1 MSKWFLILT
10 LLVLSS
16 LAQAKV
22 RPTIT
27 CANKNANYNIS
38 PNTSSNNVPLFQCYA
53 NVKGECQYN
62 FVTPFNITSWGQSFT
77 NACPNPPAG
86 TDCCGWKQ
94 TAQKLCCNLN
104 TGLTVPASPRG
115 CTNGQAL
122 TQVASGA
129 ECIQLCIKNGG
140 PGGNGNTSN
149 CGH

>member
-1 MSKWFLILT
+1 MSKWFVILT
-10 LLVLSS
+10 LIILSS
-16 LAQAKV
+16 LAQAT
-22 RPTIT
+22 PTIT

-38 PNTSSNNVPLFQCYA
+38 ESPSNNVPLYQCFLSTL
-53 NVKGECQYN
+53 NECHYN
-62 FVTPFNITSWGQSFT
+62 MIAATATAQPIDS
-77 NACPNPPAG
+77 ACPSSVAG
-86 TDCCGWKQ
+86 TDCCGWRK

-129 ECIQLCIKNGG
+129 ECIKLCIGNGG